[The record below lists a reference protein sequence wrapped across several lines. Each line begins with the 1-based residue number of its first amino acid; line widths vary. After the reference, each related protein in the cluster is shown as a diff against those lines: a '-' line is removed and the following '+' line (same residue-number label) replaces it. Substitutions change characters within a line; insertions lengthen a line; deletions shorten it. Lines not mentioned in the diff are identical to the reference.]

1 LKSLK
6 ENTTARFRAVISPN
20 QPDVDYHEKEDK
32 QIHHF
37 NLKLSRDFEII
48 PVKVSRQDLL
58 QILKAQAS
66 ANKATIES
74 FCRKVGVPHVF
85 YPDGRVPAH
94 TNVQYRWYDGN
105 LAVTSIVSPLPEG
118 GPSGT
123 KRKFVRMSVLVAPD
137 SGKVQEIIL
146 AEKLFRY
153 PRD

>member
-1 LKSLK
+1 M
-6 ENTTARFRAVISPN
+6 
-20 QPDVDYHEKEDK
+20 DYHEKKDRR
-32 QIHHF
+32 IHHF
-37 NLKLSRDFEII
+37 NLELSRDFEII

-85 YPDGRVPAH
+85 YPDGQVPGPSP
-94 TNVQYRWYDGN
+94 NVKYGWYDGN
-105 LAVTSIVSPLPEG
+105 LAVTSVVSPLPVS
-118 GPSGT
+118 GPNGT
-123 KRKFVRMSVLVAPD
+123 NRKFVRMSVLVAPD

-146 AEKLFRY
+146 ADKLHRY

>member
-1 LKSLK
+1 MVSHRN
-6 ENTTARFRAVISPN
+6 ECQSPRRSR
-20 QPDVDYHEKEDK
+20 VK
-32 QIHHF
+32 F
-37 NLKLSRDFEII
+37 KLSRDFEII

-85 YPDGRVPAH
+85 YPDGQVPGPSP
-94 TNVQYRWYDGN
+94 NVKYRWYDGN
-105 LAVTSIVSPLPEG
+105 LAVTSVVSPLPVG
-118 GPSGT
+118 GPPAA

-137 SGKVQEIIL
+137 SGNVQEIIL
-146 AEKLFRY
+146 AEKLLRY